1 MKKPF
6 YRRIWVWI
14 LALLALLAVL
24 ACFGSLPAR
33 LVDRLARGYLESSPY
48 QVHWSGLTGNLRS
61 GFQAQNLSLE
71 TSDGT
76 SVARLDDVRLAL
88 KGFEGAKPRLALLVH
103 GGSLS
108 LEGVKKFLA
117 ELPKSQEPSGDLP
130 FVFAPLQVTNLKGS
144 DLPWQVEALTLE
156 EREGLYHL
164 DGKAQYQ
171 TLPLTVAGTLG
182 SSLTEPHMDVTL
194 HALGGQAWAKGDGS
208 EFNLQGQG
216 FDLSALKELWPQT
229 QVSGGLDFDG
239 HIDLV
244 NRQGGG
250 KLALHQV
257 RGFGSELGDG
267 TVTAQLK
274 GDVLALENVDLRL
287 FGAPVTAQGHL
298 TLTDEMP
305 LYLDGSVGKY
315 NGATLGKKLPTKG
328 LDQLGLGLESGVFH
342 LEGPL
347 GALNGF
353 AKLRQGWLNWQ
364 GLKVQNMTAQLD
376 LAEGKPR
383 GWATGK
389 ALDGD
394 VSLKLMSAEPL
405 SLDVNLQNVELAGL
419 KVVLPDMPLG
429 GRAKV
434 KAHASGDPSNPALTL
449 DASAQHL
456 AFRDLFV
463 DALSLK
469 GQGTA
474 QEFVVRPLSARL
486 FGGTVDGEV
495 VAQNLF
501 GAVKAQFALKGQD
514 LTAEGLNRGLPF
526 INVDGL
532 ARGNAFEAQGKF
544 DSSRGTQ
551 ALEGS
556 ASLKIPGIEYGP
568 LKARDL
574 TAQAAIA
581 EGKLTVGKLDGI
593 VLGAPLHAQGVM
605 PLDAEGAVDATVEW
619 QGFDLALAHPQ
630 ATGKANLE
638 LKAQG
643 PLKSPIVDA
652 RLESEH
658 LAYGPVGFRQVA
670 VTAQGEGPWQ
680 VTGSALGPGDAPLT
694 LAGSVNLSEEG
705 PMVDGDVTL
714 RGIDANALV
723 LGQAEVTGPVD
734 AKAHVTGLVTN
745 PTVTLNAQSPQLT
758 AYGFE
763 VPKARLDG
771 TFKDK
776 KLEAQA
782 SAEFGGG
789 TLQAKAQGDLAQG
802 LSGRLS
808 VEGRGLELVALAPQQ
823 NLEGKMNVDAS
834 LQLGAEGL
842 SGTGQVTS
850 PVVKAQGYEVK
861 DILLPFALK
870 ANTFNLDKGKATFA
884 GAPVHLW
891 AKGDI
896 STLAFDFG
904 AQAHGLDMTALT
916 QPLPLPGKVTGAID
930 VDVAGQSHK
939 SITYMADVKAT
950 VKGEN
955 IEIKDVPYMKLVTSG
970 APVRI
975 RSALLT
981 LAIGTDEV
989 FLLPGSSLSAWP
1001 DDPVFKYVTLSGPL
1015 WRRAVP
1021 KNIGAPAEIL
1031 KESRD
1036 TIKLAVLGNIN
1047 LKALNSLLG
1056 GMGVLLNTVAQGGAI
1071 DARQLAG
1078 DLVGGLFAGAKDQFR
1093 DVSFVLAG
1101 PYDDLRVDDLNVA
1114 HDLTF
1119 DDPNDWAYG
1128 GRKLKEKGRVRS
1140 DVYTLK
1146 FEIPVGPGEGKGKS
1160 IQNQATGQVL
1170 NAIINSLVPE
1180 NW

>member
-33 LVDRLARGYLESSPY
+33 LVDRLARGYLNSSPY
-48 QVHWSGLTGNLRS
+48 HLQWSDLKGNLRS
-61 GFQAQNLSLE
+61 GFEAQNLSLE

-76 SVARLDDVRLAL
+76 SVANLDDVHLAL
-88 KGFEGAKPRLALLVH
+88 KGFDGAKPRLALLVD
-103 GGSLS
+103 GGEVSVD
-108 LEGVKKFLA
+108 GVKKFLA

-130 FVFAPLQVTNLKGS
+130 LVFAPLQVTNLKGS
-144 DLPWQVEALTLE
+144 DLPWQVDALTLE
-156 EREGLYHL
+156 EREGSYHIE
-164 DGKAQYQ
+164 GTAHYQ
-171 TLPLTVAGTLG
+171 RLPLQVAGTLG
-182 SSLTEPHMDVTL
+182 SSLIEPQMDVTL
-194 HALGGQAWAKGDGS
+194 HALGGQAVAKGDGS

-216 FDLSALKELWPQT
+216 FDLSALKELWPQA

-239 HIDLV
+239 HIDLTG
-244 NRQGGG
+244 RQGSG
-250 KLALHQV
+250 KIALQQV

-274 GDVLALENVDLRL
+274 GDVLALDQVDLRL

-315 NGATLGKKLPTKG
+315 NGAKLGKQLPTKG

-347 GALNGF
+347 RALNGF

-376 LAEGKPR
+376 LAEGKPT

-394 VSLKLMSAEPL
+394 VSVKLMSTEPL
-405 SLDVNLQNVELAGL
+405 SLDVDLKDVELAGL

-429 GRAKV
+429 GRARV
-434 KAHASGDPSNPALTL
+434 KAHASGDLSNPALTL

-456 AFRDLFV
+456 AFADLFV

-501 GAVKAQFALKGQD
+501 GAVKAQFALKGHD

-556 ASLKIPGIEYGP
+556 ASLQVPGIEYGP

-574 TAQAAIA
+574 TAQASIA
-581 EGKLTVGKLDGI
+581 EGKLTVGKLDGL
-593 VLGAPLHAQGVM
+593 VLGAPFHAQGLM
-605 PLDAEGAVDATVEW
+605 PLAPDGAMDMTVQW
-619 QGFDLALAHPQ
+619 QGFDLTLAHPQ
-630 ATGKANLE
+630 ATGKANLD

-643 PLKSPIVDA
+643 PLKSPTVDA
-652 RLESEH
+652 RLESDH
-658 LAYGPVGFRQVA
+658 LAYGPVGLRHVA
-670 VTAQGEGPWQ
+670 VTATGAGPWQ
-680 VTGSALGPGDAPLT
+680 VQGSALGPGDAPLT
-694 LAGSVNLSEEG
+694 LEGTVNLSEEG
-705 PMVDGDVTL
+705 PLVDGDLSL

-723 LGQAEVTGPVD
+723 LGAAEVGGPVD
-734 AKAHVTGLVTN
+734 AKAHLSGALTN
-745 PTVTLNAQSPQLT
+745 PTVTLTAQSPKLI

-771 TFKDK
+771 TLKDK
-776 KLEAQA
+776 KINAEAR
-782 SAEFGGG
+782 AEFGGG
-789 TLQAKAQGDLAQG
+789 TLRAKAQSDLAKG
-802 LSGRLS
+802 LGGQFSL
-808 VEGRGLELVALAPQQ
+808 EGRGLELAALVPEQKVTGKVNIDA
-823 NLEGKMNVDAS
+823 NLRLSD
-834 LQLGAEGL
+834 EGL
-842 SGTGQVTS
+842 DGQGQVTA
-850 PVVKAQGYEVK
+850 PKVTAQGYEVK
-861 DILLPFALK
+861 DVALPFVLK
-870 ANTFNLDKGKATFA
+870 ENTLRLDKGKATFA
-884 GAPVHLW
+884 GSDVNLW

-930 VDVAGQSHK
+930 VDVTGQSHK
-939 SITYMADVKAT
+939 SMTYMADVKAT

-1021 KNIGAPAEIL
+1021 KNIGAPEEIL

-1160 IQNQATGQVL
+1160 IKNQATGQVL